1 MVACRYR
8 ISLLVLNST
17 SYSWA
22 TSWTLEEKFHID
34 ARPCILLY
42 PLVPG
47 KTLIFKNC
55 SKVLHV
61 KPNTWHM
68 HSISTILQH
77 PMYGFLLNKNFMIF
91 QLLTWWNSGKTAT
104 LLEKHKWI
112 ENSFFAKTIVNCD
125 LPDSQLRNFYSMWL
139 TTTKRVTNCLENS
152 AISFFFLAL
161 PDIVWE
167 FFKCKC

>member
-1 MVACRYR
+1 MSYKLNIRREIPYR
-8 ISLLVLNST
+8 RSPMYYSPST
-17 SYSWA
+17 
-22 TSWTLEEKFHID
+22 D
-34 ARPCILLY
+34 ARE
-42 PLVPG
+42 
-47 KTLIFKNC
+47 TSIFKNC

-125 LPDSQLRNFYSMWL
+125 LPDSQLPNFYSMRL
-139 TTTKRVTNCLENS
+139 TTTKRVTNCPENS
-152 AISFFFLAL
+152 AISFFFSVTWHSLG
-161 PDIVWE
+161 I
-167 FFKCKC
+167 F